1 MSIGTALHDRFAPV
15 RTAGHDRR
23 SRLLALQGWRGEG
36 LQRACS
42 AAPAD
47 RLAPAFC
54 MVGGLAVALTQSI
67 ALALALAATAVV
79 GAVTGR
85 HPVES
90 LHQLVVRWTG
100 RGRVAPLGNAARRFT
115 CALAATWLLVIVAA
129 FAGDA
134 TAVGVGLSLAL
145 AAVAAVYTTLGFC
158 IPATVF
164 TLLFG
169 AERATR
175 PTLPAGLRPSVPG
188 PRAPTDPTATT
199 RSDGG

>member
-1 MSIGTALHDRFAPV
+1 MSRSNLIERRFGPV
-15 RTAGHDRR
+15 RSAGSTRKE
-23 SRLLALQGWRGEG
+23 RLLALQGWRGEG
-36 LQRACS
+36 LDLACS

-54 MVGGLAVALTQSI
+54 MLGGLAVALTQSI
-67 ALALALAATAVV
+67 PLALVLAATAVV

-90 LHQLVVRWTG
+90 LHQLVVRAAG
-100 RGRVAPLGNAARRFT
+100 RGHVAPLGSAARRFT
-115 CALAATWLLVIVAA
+115 CAVAATWLLVIVGALA
-129 FAGDA
+129 LDA
-134 TAVGVGLSLAL
+134 TGLGVGLSFTL

-175 PTLPAGLRPSVPG
+175 PTLPAGLRLTVP
-188 PRAPTDPTATT
+188 APAADGDPTTL
-199 RSDGG
+199 RRR